1 MLGGAI
7 GRSSQAKN
15 RPPFEGLI
23 PDSCV
28 PLPGRFFTAFGRTR
42 GVSGQM
48 HQSAFLRHCR
58 LLGVA
63 ALGAMLAFPASA
75 QTGSESQTPSTGSPG
90 SESQTPSTAT
100 PGTETQSE
108 SPGTPTGSNSAVPE
122 ANPAS
127 TTIQPRKAAVP
138 DILIAI
144 NKPTQRMT
152 VTVNGHVRYRW
163 RVSTG
168 ATKYSTPPGSYTA
181 FRMERMH
188 YSREWDN
195 AGMPHSIFF
204 SSRGHAIHGSD
215 HPGLGTPVSHGCVR
229 LSLGNA
235 ATLFALV
242 SARGVSNT
250 KIVVRGP
257 DPPGYHAATQIPQR
271 RQPARPVGLFGG
283 FFR

>member
-1 MLGGAI
+1 M
-7 GRSSQAKN
+7 
-15 RPPFEGLI
+15 
-23 PDSCV
+23 CV

-58 LLGVA
+58 LLSVA

-75 QTGSESQTPSTGSPG
+75 QTGPESQTPSTGSPGSESQTPSTGSPG
-90 SESQTPSTAT
+90 SESQTPSTGSPGSEFQTPSTAT

-168 ATKYSTPPGSYTA
+168 ATKYSTPPGSYKA

-188 YSREWDN
+188 YS
-195 AGMPHSIFF
+195 ASGTMPGCRIRF
-204 SSRGHAIHGSD
+204 S
-215 HPGLGTPVSHGCVR
+215 LVR
-229 LSLGNA
+229 A
-235 ATLFALV
+235 ATPFTARTIPA
-242 SARGVSNT
+242 SARRRLMAACGS
-250 KIVVRGP
+250 RSAML
-257 DPPGYHAATQIPQR
+257 PPCSRSSPRA
-271 RQPARPVGLFGG
+271 V
-283 FFR
+283 